1 MQFLRSW
8 TKLVKNE
15 NNSLSSNMYLII
27 HSLNEQR
34 KLKTKWLDNIKNLII
49 TNGYGNV
56 WESPNEINTNWFKLS
71 FKKKVKDQYTQNWNS
86 LVEKSSSGLNYRIF
100 KDTFEINPYF
110 MTLSNYKCRILT
122 AFRTRNNRLP
132 IEIGRWSSIPL
143 NQRICRLCK
152 MSTITY

>member
-1 MQFLRSW
+1 MIYGELGIYPIEIDIKSRLVSFW

-27 HSLNEQR
+27 HSLNEQH

-71 FKKKVKDQYTQNWNS
+71 FKQKVKDQYTQNWNS

-100 KDTFEINPYF
+100 KDTFEIARQI
-110 MTLSNYKCRILT
+110 S
-122 AFRTRNNRLP
+122 
-132 IEIGRWSSIPL
+132 E
-143 NQRICRLCK
+143 
-152 MSTITY
+152 TIVHLVKQA